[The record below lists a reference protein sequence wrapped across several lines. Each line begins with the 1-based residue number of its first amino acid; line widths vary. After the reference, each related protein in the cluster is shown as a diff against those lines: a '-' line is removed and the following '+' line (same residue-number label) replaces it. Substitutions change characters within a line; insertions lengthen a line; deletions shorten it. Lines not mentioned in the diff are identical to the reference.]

1 MSVQMASL
9 LRGIPT
15 QSAGVANGTATATVA
30 AIAGV
35 QHLVFGVEA
44 NYDVGVSAIKTVTLK
59 HGGVTWVTFRWD
71 FTNGPFVFNLPVAL
85 KSAQNEAVTAE
96 LQASGAGG
104 TTGYITLYTATN

>member
-1 MSVQMASL
+1 MSVQTAPL
-9 LRGIPT
+9 LRGSGT
-15 QSAGVANGTATATVA
+15 QSSGVANGIATATVS
-30 AIAGV
+30 AITATV
-35 QHLVFGVEA
+35 HLVLGVEA
-44 NYDVGVSAIKTVTLK
+44 NYDVGVSLIKTVTLK

-96 LQASGAGG
+96 LEASGAGG